1 MVIYEMNES
10 LTRREIMN
18 TVVDFQQSSIA
29 NYKQI
34 TTRFDSEFGVMW
46 SFMQPTPRPCFNK
59 ICLNDLLLYHNFI
72 QNSKG
77 EIYIQGRV
85 QKINYSV
92 LASGMEGVYNLG
104 GDLAVFRELILSKD
118 RDHLFEYAKLCIEN
132 IWILYDMQ
140 APVTTISLV
149 QGQAMGGGFEG
160 ALSTHVLIAEK
171 SALMGLPE
179 VMFNL
184 FPGMGALS
192 FLSRKIGMPAAEKMV
207 RSGKVYTG
215 EELYQ
220 MGVVDVLA
228 EDGQG
233 EYALNNWIKKNHR
246 SLNSFQAIN
255 RAKQRVNPLTI
266 EELYDI
272 TNIWVDAALRLDE
285 RNLKVMER
293 LVRAQNSKGTT
304 EVSYIGEKQTA

>member
-1 MVIYEMNES
+1 
-10 LTRREIMN
+10 
-18 TVVDFQQSSIA
+18 
-29 NYKQI
+29 
-34 TTRFDSEFGVMW
+34 
-46 SFMQPTPRPCFNK
+46 
-59 ICLNDLLLYHNFI
+59 
-72 QNSKG
+72 
-77 EIYIQGRV
+77 
-85 QKINYSV
+85 
-92 LASGMEGVYNLG
+92 
-104 GDLAVFRELILSKD
+104 
-118 RDHLFEYAKLCIEN
+118 
-132 IWILYDMQ
+132 MQ

-149 QGQAMGGGFEG
+149 QGQAMGGGFEA
-160 ALSTHVLIAEK
+160 ALAAHVMVAEK
-171 SALMGLPE
+171 SAVMGLPE

-192 FLSRKIGMPAAEKMV
+192 FLSRKIGMQQAEKMV
-207 RSGKVYTG
+207 RSGKIYTG

-220 MGVVDVLA
+220 LGVVDVLA

-255 RAKQRVNPLTI
+255 RAKQRVNPLTL

-272 TNIWVDAALRLDE
+272 VEIWVDAALRLDE

-293 LVRAQNSKGTT
+293 LVRAQNSKVGT

>member
-10 LTRREIMN
+10 LTRRKMMN
-18 TVVDFQQSSIA
+18 TIVDFQQSSIA

-59 ICLNDLLLYHNFI
+59 ICLNDLLQYHNFI

-160 ALSTHVLIAEK
+160 ALSTHLLIAEK

>member
-132 IWILYDMQ
+132 IWILYNMQ

-293 LVRAQNSKGTT
+293 LVRAQNSKVST